1 MLFILTISPNYLF
14 GLQEF
19 SGFFFFSFFLLF
31 PSLPFSFSFLSFPLL
46 FSPLLF
52 FLFFFVCSR
61 SLHQQDE
68 CSLPKA
74 QLTPV
79 SEDFPQLNRS
89 KPIWEVIHSHP
100 ESTHQHFPGQP
111 SVNNWLKWGYINL
124 ARLPHG
130 GEWLCFSSCSRA
142 SCGVRRK
149 AVLRAKP
156 HLSWLALL
164 PHPASLSPLL
174 LRALPSIHHFHQ
186 VSSSGSFS

>member
-1 MLFILTISPNYLF
+1 MLFS
-14 GLQEF
+14 
-19 SGFFFFSFFLLF
+19 FFSFF
-31 PSLPFSFSFLSFPLL
+31 PSLPFPSLFFSFLSSTLL
-46 FSPLLF
+46 SSPLLSF
-52 FLFFFVCSR
+52 FLCLLTFSSPAGRMFTAKGS
-61 SLHQQDE
+61 
-68 CSLPKA
+68 K
-74 QLTPV
+74 LTPV

-89 KPIWEVIHSHP
+89 KPIGKLYIPTPKAPTSTAQDSHQ
-100 ESTHQHFPGQP
+100 STTDWNEGIQ
-111 SVNNWLKWGYINL
+111 KL

-174 LRALPSIHHFHQ
+174 LRALPSVHHFHQ
-186 VSSSGSFS
+186 VSSSGSSS